1 MTPDDFSCGKNIDDE
16 LLPMVGLKELFAEE
30 ERSVLSDE
38 CIAELSAKTGAS
50 PERIREIEA
59 KALPKF
65 KARLASLTPEQ
76 KAQLIAEFLKGTGED
91 AKI

>member
-1 MTPDDFSCGKNIDDE
+1 MLPDSSILTDE
-16 LLPMVGLKELFAEE
+16 
-30 ERSVLSDE
+30 D
-38 CIAELSAKTGAS
+38 IAELSAKTGAS

>member
-1 MTPDDFSCGKNIDDE
+1 MSDTQNNNSVMT
-16 LLPMVGLKELFAEE
+16 
-30 ERSVLSDE
+30 DE

-50 PERIREIEA
+50 PERIREIAA

-65 KARLASLTPEQ
+65 KAKLASLTPEQ
-76 KAQLIAEFLKGTGED
+76 KAQLAAEFLKETGTN

>member
-1 MTPDDFSCGKNIDDE
+1 MLPDSSILTDE
-16 LLPMVGLKELFAEE
+16 
-30 ERSVLSDE
+30 D
-38 CIAELSAKTGAS
+38 IAELSAKTGAS
-50 PERIREIEA
+50 PECIRAIEA

-76 KAQLIAEFLKGTGED
+76 KAQLIAEFLKGTGAD